1 MTSKILKLVTFFPK
15 NFEALKCNINLSAM
29 LSKKF
34 IYYKLNIV
42 GVNQRRRKYSLFI
55 LRMFNQFHI
64 PQITYKF
71 FTLVVCLDMPS
82 PEI

>member
-1 MTSKILKLVTFFPK
+1 MVTFFPK

-29 LSKKF
+29 LSKKKKTSF

-42 GVNQRRRKYSLFI
+42 GVNQRRRKYSLLI
-55 LRMFNQFHI
+55 LRVFNQFHI

-71 FTLVVCLDMPS
+71 FTHLLYAFDMPN